1 MQSGGIDTMRVNH
14 ISHSPNGAQRQST
27 ATSARTTRT
36 PSATHPSD
44 PATNAS
50 ETASPTLRS
59 YMSRPVR
66 IVLGSSCALLGA
78 VALVFGYITIL
89 DPNGTPAAQASVSVS
104 QADLGDGERGTAEPM
119 PEPEWMPDWPTLKAE
134 NSDIRAWMRISSNGT
149 EISEPVLYPTG
160 TKSNSYWLKHTFDG
174 ASSYIGTPFV
184 DKRAGDMNALNL
196 LVYGHHF
203 TGSTKMFSTLNKAQH
218 QSSFD
223 KIGNMSWYT
232 EGEGKV
238 TYKPA
243 FAMEV
248 NERYQKVQRFG
259 ITDEQALRSWLADME
274 TDATAKAANADD
286 LVANAKNVVVT
297 CTCASDVPNQP
308 VRTLAVFVRTE

>member
-1 MQSGGIDTMRVNH
+1 MMRIDHV
-14 ISHSPNGAQRQST
+14 SHSQQGSHS
-27 ATSARTTRT
+27 ATSPT
-36 PSATHPSD
+36 
-44 PATNAS
+44 
-50 ETASPTLRS
+50 TASHTTSEASASGVRKVVTRGNTS
-59 YMSRPVR
+59 DSRNSLSRQVR
-66 IVLGSSCALLGA
+66 TVLGASCAILGTA
-78 VALVFGYITIL
+78 ALAFGYLTIL
-89 DPNGTPAAQASVSVS
+89 DPDGTQAAQASVAVT
-104 QADLGDGERGTAEPM
+104 QADLGDGLRGTAEPM
-119 PEPEWMPDWPTLKAE
+119 PEPEWMPDWPALKAE
-134 NSDIRAWMRISSNGT
+134 NPDIRAWMRVSSNGT

-160 TKSNSYWLKHTFDG
+160 SKSNSYWLKHTFDG

-184 DKRAGDMNALNL
+184 DKRAGDMTSLNL

-203 TGSTKMFSTLNKAQH
+203 AGSTKMFSTLNKAQH

-223 KIGNMSWYT
+223 KIGDMSWYT
-232 EGEGKV
+232 EAGGKV

-274 TDATAKAANADD
+274 TDATAKSADADD
-286 LVANAKNVVVT
+286 LVANAKDVVVT